1 MIKLKDILQELIVGD
16 KVHCDNCDWNW
27 KIADGGDD
35 LYMCHKCGHD
45 NTPKLTEQSSNITD
59 LFIGQARPDYNSDSI
74 LQNISTAG
82 EKAASALLTKL
93 GAIDIEVTPDMS
105 TSGVSNEIKK
115 LAVKGLILPG
125 KLNSITISSHNT
137 GCGKFNYSIMYSG
150 GTATEFWNTLAKFCN
165 SNTKIFLGGCSV
177 ASEPKTVARISKIT
191 KCEVTAPTGTY
202 YPATGAVSKTKD
214 SFNLPQR
221 LGKYLTCTNKPA
233 GDEGKYNK
241 FIAAHL
247 RDLFDSRT
255 KLSIP
260 NSFRLIRDFRTNLN
274 YLDDTYY
281 NKLKSKIYAPPLN
294 GRPPAF
300 RYTNDEVYKKQMLK
314 LLSTILEALTIRLIK
329 DYIKS
334 LGCYTSKNNPIQS
347 TRDAIFI

>member
-1 MIKLKDILQELIVGD
+1 MFKLKNILNEAIVGN
-16 KVHCDNCDWNW
+16 KIVCNNCNWSW

-35 LYMCHKCGHD
+35 LYMCHKCGHN
-45 NTPKLTEQSSNITD
+45 NTPNLKEQTSKITD

-74 LQNISTAG
+74 LQNISTG
-82 EKAASALLTKL
+82 MEKAASALLTKL
-93 GAIDIEVTPDMS
+93 GAIDIEVTPGMT
-105 TSGVSNEIKK
+105 TSAVTNKIKI
-115 LAVKGLILPG
+115 LAVKGLLVPG

-150 GTATEFWNTLAKFCN
+150 GTATQFWDTLAKFCN

-202 YPATGAVSKTKD
+202 YPVTGAVSKTKD
-214 SFNLPQR
+214 GFNLTQR
-221 LGKYLTCTNKPA
+221 LGKYLTCTNKPE

-241 FIAAHL
+241 FIYAHL
-247 RDLFDSRT
+247 RDLFDSST

-260 NSFRLIRDFRTNLN
+260 YSFRLIKDFRNDLN
-274 YLDDTYY
+274 YLDDKYY

-300 RYTNDEVYKKQMLK
+300 RYTNDEVYKKEIKK

-347 TRDAIFI
+347 TRGAIFK